1 MDLRKVFV
9 AAFAIVSQSAF
20 SSFQAPDI
28 TVLLSSANNETAII
42 NDLQDEQMGLR
53 TGSLNYSTVDV
64 QLSGLGPDINVRR
77 TLAKTSIGPVEFGSW
92 ILDVPRIVLSTNP
105 NGWPAGGARG
115 VNPNAGICND
125 YSNPKYKILGG
136 GSQSANWH
144 TEVPELFLGTGESE
158 KLITLDSSL
167 AGSRFPAGT
176 KYVTTSNTIVS
187 CIEVNG
193 RFDGYRVKTPDGLTY
208 ELTKLSVIPGDFYGG
223 KAGKNIIS
231 VSKIEDQ
238 MGNEV
243 IFSYREVKKPSAH
256 SYSKYA
262 KPNRFYVEEI
272 SATDGRRVVLN
283 YDDDGLEG
291 RYPLITSVEVKNAG
305 DIFGSAVWQYNY
317 TGLTSAMKS
326 DYCHF
331 LSASPAEKKRCNAV
345 SKRWYQGTYLEE
357 VVRPDK
363 ATWEFDYRGPIVGSV
378 LDCCTVGGAI
388 NHLSRVKFPS
398 GGVARYQYGQLDYEF
413 FDDSTLVYETPVVKK
428 RTLHDPVTNQT
439 NVWEYTYSKN
449 SSANYTRTEVNRPDS
464 SKHTHW
470 FYRTGTYR
478 GLNYKSE
485 VKQAGDRI
493 RLVQREF
500 EAGTNLGSYIGHAKF
515 PTRYVGLKE
524 RVLDDLYR
532 RTVVSRD
539 ELFRETVT
547 KETANATR
555 VIENSYLP
563 ISELKPNSWMLNLVE
578 KTTVKEAN
586 GDDSATVDREFYGNG
601 LVKSLERFGVLIGEY
616 EYTPE
621 GELLKKSTRASQ
633 EIAEEYSDYN
643 AGRPGIVE
651 FNDGARRSFSYDG
664 FGNVI
669 SETDE
674 MGNQTTSKFDALGRI
689 RSLTRPSLSEISY
702 EYQPFTSGQPSKTVM
717 NIGDTVFSTEHFDG
731 FGRLLAS
738 VVNVNSPQST
748 QYNDN
753 KVEQY
758 RYDFDGNVEFS
769 SHPTSGS
776 ISSADFLQYPTASGF
791 KYTYDVLSRLEK
803 RVDTSTGGSIEY
815 CYDQI
820 CQYGSENYNVGFG
833 ELVVD
838 ERGYKT
844 LNKYDCYSSP
854 DECVLGEVKRKVNNP
869 SKVDYVV
876 QAQSEEPLPDEWVTI
891 NIDRDILGNAVRV
904 ENDGVV
910 RSFEYYPG
918 TSLVQTQTQPESLPT
933 TYSYYPNG
941 SIRSSQQGK
950 RQKSYQFNKRGL
962 LTSVDTPE
970 GNLLEADYYP
980 TGKIENA
987 WTRDDEE
994 TVRTHFSYTN
1004 FGSVSSHQDFPS
1016 AAEGPTVYN
1025 YNSFGHVEQM
1035 IYPHGDVV
1043 DYSPDLLGR
1052 ATRLDVNGE
1061 ELANITRRTDKDILS
1076 LANDIVVE
1084 KKKNERGLDTRLL
1097 VKPNRVEVGLPD
1109 RPTGSSILDYSYSYD
1124 RSNNLIQRQ
1133 DKLTPSFSKNFTYDG
1148 LSRLVWDGY
1157 DYRYDANSNITFKSG
1172 TVINYK
1178 NNRVQSIEGDI
1189 KKKFGHDD
1197 YGRLTSSYIDQ
1208 ELVRS
1213 IKYNDTD
1220 RVESITSAG
1229 ATSIYSYDAFGRL
1242 FKTSSLQS
1250 DSDIVSVSHLSTD
1263 LFGRVLEKETD
1274 QDPMKPDRLVRYFY
1288 IENSLVAEK
1297 EEVKNSPPVVEVQS
1311 VDTAEANGQEVVL
1324 KARATDIEDPD
1335 DELSD
1340 SIVWISDKDGNIGSG
1355 ANTSSNLS
1363 VGVHKIHAEV
1373 EDSGGLVGKSPAVSI
1388 SIAPE
1393 LTLNAKVREISKLN
1407 PDGYKFVLSVEPA
1420 INGDFDFFFNGDKSV
1435 EGTMNV
1441 AVSGVDFGADNTLYV
1456 CHRNSVVC
1464 SNTIDVSE
1472 LEQLNDRP
1480 EISKISASG
1489 NANKGEFV
1497 TFTATATDREEG
1509 SLTGAIQWFSSKVS
1523 APSTSSTPL
1532 KQVPPGFFDGDEAV
1546 ETTGGRYSTMF
1557 NKVGSYRI
1565 TAKVTDNRGLE
1576 ETSSFDVTRNMTGRI
1591 AEVQFV
1597 PDSDS
1602 PYRVPSFFFTAQVTS
1617 SGVSKEH
1624 LQFYIRNGSSSW
1636 KKTAYSKSLSGNRY
1650 HIGLFP
1656 ADYDLKV
1663 KVCDKAGN
1671 FCSAPFSN

>member
-28 TVLLSSANNETAII
+28 TVLLSSANNETAIV
-42 NDLQDEQMGLR
+42 NDLQDEQVGLR
-53 TGSLNYSTVDV
+53 TGSLSYSTVDV
-64 QLSGLGPDINVRR
+64 QLGGLGPDINVRR
-77 TLAKTSIGPVEFGSW
+77 TLAKTSSGPVEFGSW
-92 ILDVPRIVLSTNP
+92 ILDIPRIVLSTNP
-105 NGWPAGGARG
+105 NGWPAGGSRG
-115 VNPNAGICND
+115 VNPKAGICND

-136 GSQSANWH
+136 GSQSSNWH
-144 TEVPELFLGTGESE
+144 TEVPELFLGNGESE
-158 KLITLDSSL
+158 MLITLDSSL

-291 RYPLITSVEVKNAG
+291 RYPLITSVEVMNAG
-305 DIFGSAVWQYNY
+305 DIFGSAVWQYTY
-317 TGLTSAMKS
+317 TGLTSKMKS
-326 DYCHF
+326 NYCHF

-398 GGVARYQYGQLDYEF
+398 GGVAKYEYGQLDYEF
-413 FDDSTLVYETPVVKK
+413 FDDSTLVYKTPVVRK

-439 NVWEYTYSKN
+439 NVWNYTYSKN
-449 SSANYTRTEVNRPDS
+449 GSANYTRTEITRPDNT
-464 SKHTHW
+464 KHIHW
-470 FYRTGTYR
+470 FYRSGTFR

-485 VKQAGDRI
+485 VTQAGDRV

-500 EAGTNLGSYIGHAKF
+500 EAGNNLGSYIGHAKF

-524 RVLDDLYR
+524 RVLDGLYR

-547 KETANATR
+547 KEAANATR
-555 VIENSYLP
+555 IIENSYLP
-563 ISELKPNSWMLNLVE
+563 ISELNPNSWMLGLVE
-578 KTTVKEAN
+578 KSIVKGPN
-586 GDDSATVDREFYGNG
+586 GDDFATVDREFYQNG

-616 EYTPE
+616 EYTSK
-621 GELLKKSTRASQ
+621 GELLKNSTRASQ
-633 EIAEEYSDYN
+633 EITEEYSDHD
-643 AGRPGIVE
+643 AGRPGTLE
-651 FNDGARRSFSYDG
+651 FKDGTRRFFTYDG

-674 MGNQTTSKFDALGRI
+674 LGNKTTSKFDALGRI
-689 RSLTRPSLSEISY
+689 HALTKPSLNEISY

-717 NIGDTVFSTEHFDG
+717 KIGDTVFSTEHFDG

-738 VVNVNSPQST
+738 VVNVNSTQST

-753 KVEQY
+753 RVEQY

-776 ISSADFLQYPTASGF
+776 ISSADFLEPPSASGF
-791 KYTYDVLSRLEK
+791 KYSYDALSRLER

-815 CYDQI
+815 CYDEI
-820 CQYGSENYNVGFG
+820 CRYGSETYNIGFG
-833 ELVVD
+833 ELIVD

-844 LNKYDCYSSP
+844 LNRYDCYNSQ
-854 DECVLGEVKRKVNNP
+854 DNCVLNEVKRKVNNP
-869 SKVDYVV
+869 SKIDYVI
-876 QAQSEEPLPDEWVTI
+876 QSQSEEPLPDEWVTI
-891 NIDRDILGNAVRV
+891 RIDRDILGNAVRI

-918 TSLVQTQTQPESLPT
+918 TSLVRTQTQPESFPT

-941 SIRSSQQGK
+941 LISSSEQGK
-950 RQKSYQFNKRGL
+950 REKSYQFNERGL
-962 LTSVDTPE
+962 LTSVDTRE

-980 TGKIENA
+980 TGKIRNA
-987 WTRDDEE
+987 WTRGSGE
-994 TVRTHFSYTN
+994 TVRTYFTYTN
-1004 FGSVSSHQDFPS
+1004 FGSVSSHQNFPS
-1016 AAEGPTVYN
+1016 AAERPTVYN
-1025 YNSFGHVEQM
+1025 YNSFGHLEQM

-1052 ATRLDVNGE
+1052 ATKLDVDGV
-1061 ELANITRRTDKDILS
+1061 ELANITRRTDKEILS

-1084 KKKNERGLDTRLL
+1084 KERNERGFDTRLL
-1097 VKPNRVEVGLPD
+1097 VKPNYVEVGLPD
-1109 RPTGSSILDYSYSYD
+1109 RPASSSILDYSYSYD
-1124 RSNNLIQRQ
+1124 RSNNLIKRQ
-1133 DKLTPSFSKNFTYDG
+1133 DKLTPSFSKNYTYDG
-1148 LSRLVWDGY
+1148 LSRLTWDGK
-1157 DYRYDANSNITFKSG
+1157 DYRYDANSNIIFNSG
-1172 TVINYK
+1172 KVIRYK
-1178 NNRVQSIEGDI
+1178 NNRVESIEGDV
-1189 KKKFGHDD
+1189 KKRFGHDI
-1197 YGRLTSSYIDQ
+1197 YGRLTSSYVEK

-1213 IKYNDTD
+1213 IQYNGTD

-1229 ATSIYSYDAFGRL
+1229 ATSLFSYDAFGRL
-1242 FKTSSLQS
+1242 LKSSSLQS

-1263 LFGRVLEKETD
+1263 LFGRVLEKETS
-1274 QDPMKPDRLVRYFY
+1274 QDPKQPDRLVRYFY

-1297 EEVKNSPPVVEVQS
+1297 EVVKNSPPVVEVQS
-1311 VDTAEANGQEVVL
+1311 VDTAEVNGQEVVL

-1335 DELSD
+1335 DDLSD
-1340 SIVWISDKDGNIGSG
+1340 SIVWISDIDGNIGSG
-1355 ANTSSNLS
+1355 ANTSSSLS

-1373 EDSGGLVGKSPAVSI
+1373 EDSGGLVGKSRAVSI

-1407 PDGYKFVLSVEPA
+1407 PDGYEFVLSVEPT

-1441 AVSGVDFGADNTLYV
+1441 AVSGVDFSADNTLYV

-1464 SNTIDVSE
+1464 SNTTDVSE
-1472 LEQLNDRP
+1472 LEQLNDSP
-1480 EISKISASG
+1480 ELSEISASG
-1489 NANKGEFV
+1489 DANKGEFV
-1497 TFTATATDREEG
+1497 SFRATAVDREEG
-1509 SLTGAIQWFSSKVS
+1509 SLTGAIQWFYWKLSG
-1523 APSTSSTPL
+1523 PSTSNTPPKRL
-1532 KQVPPGFFDGDEAV
+1532 PPGFFDDNAAA
-1546 ETTGGRYSTMF
+1546 ETTGGHYTTLF
-1557 NKVGSYRI
+1557 DDVGSYRI
-1565 TAKVTDNRGLE
+1565 EAKVRDNRGLE
-1576 ETSSFDVTRNMTGRI
+1576 SSSSFNLTRNMAGRI
-1591 AEVQFV
+1591 ADVGFV
-1597 PDSDS
+1597 RDSYS
-1602 PYRVPSFFFTAQVTS
+1602 PYRVPSFFFIVEVTS
-1617 SGVSKEH
+1617 PGISKDH
-1624 LQFYIRNGSSSW
+1624 LQFYVKHPNSSW
-1636 KKTAYSKSLSGNRY
+1636 QKAAYSQGGAANRY
-1650 HIGLFP
+1650 KFGLFP
-1656 ADYDLKV
+1656 VGYEPKIR
-1663 KVCDKAGN
+1663 VCDKAGN
-1671 FCSAPFSN
+1671 FCSVPFSN